1 MKKRLIL
8 WAVLFVIGLLTVIFR
23 MDISRFLSD
32 ETALLAGGAILALFS
47 GAWLLTELHLS
58 FNTFFREN
66 RLLNFPLSCIC
77 KSPCQ
82 RKAERI

>member
-1 MKKRLIL
+1 MCISAIFREAWAEKARSKPAASLSCMPF

-47 GAWLLTELHLS
+47 GAGLLTELYQ
-58 FNTFFREN
+58 N
-66 RLLNFPLSCIC
+66 
-77 KSPCQ
+77 KQ
-82 RKAERI
+82 

>member
-47 GAWLLTELHLS
+47 GAGLLTELYQ
-58 FNTFFREN
+58 N
-66 RLLNFPLSCIC
+66 
-77 KSPCQ
+77 KQ
-82 RKAERI
+82 